1 MVCKGWLV
9 LSVKSDD
16 QEARSLVKM
25 EFGKQNWTLTVSY
38 KIMLLPDSSLRS
50 KGVGGQG
57 LGTGSDFLS
66 RKRLDEQ
73 FTVRPSGFQ
82 NR

>member
-1 MVCKGWLV
+1 M

-73 FTVRPSGFQ
+73 FTVRPSGIQ